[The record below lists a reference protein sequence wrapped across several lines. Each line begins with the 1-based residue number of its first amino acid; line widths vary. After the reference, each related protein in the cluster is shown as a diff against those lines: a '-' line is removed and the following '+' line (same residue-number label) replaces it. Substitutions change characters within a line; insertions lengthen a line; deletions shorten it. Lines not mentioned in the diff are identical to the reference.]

1 MAAVMTM
8 ERQDVE
14 GPLPTPLARI
24 GMIIPS
30 VNSMTEP
37 QFNHFAPPGLA
48 VHVARARVAGQWKRP
63 LDVMAGEI
71 ATSAK
76 LLADVAP
83 DLIVFHCTDTSMT
96 QGPQGEGRILD
107 IVRDATGIA
116 AVATSRL
123 VLEALQALGLRKL
136 VLLSPYKSNQ
146 AVIDYLQAT
155 GFTVVHDV
163 ALALEPLA
171 FAKVTPRE
179 WTELA
184 RQHDRPE
191 ADGIFLSC
199 TNTTQIEA
207 IADIE
212 RALGKPV
219 VNSNQAVLWG
229 CLKRLKASL
238 GPLPPMPELGRL
250 MQHIDG

>member
-1 MAAVMTM
+1 MDAATI
-8 ERQDVE
+8 ERRHAE
-14 GPLPTPLARI
+14 SPMPAARARI

-37 QFNHFAPPGLA
+37 QFNRFAPPGLA
-48 VHVARARVAGQWKRP
+48 VNVARARVAGEWKRP
-63 LDVMAGEI
+63 LDVMADEI

-76 LLADVAP
+76 LLSDVEP

-107 IVRDATGIA
+107 IVKDATGIE

-123 VLEALQALGLRKL
+123 VLEALQALGLKKL
-136 VLLSPYKSNQ
+136 VLLSPYRSNQ
-146 AVIDYLQAT
+146 AVIDYLKAT

-163 ALALEPLA
+163 ALGLNSIE
-171 FAKVTPRE
+171 FANVTPRE

-212 RALGKPV
+212 RTLGKPV

-229 CLKRLKASL
+229 CVKRLKSAL
-238 GPLPPMPELGRL
+238 APLPLMPELGGL
-250 MQHIDG
+250 MRHLEA

>member
-8 ERQDVE
+8 EKQEFE

-48 VHVARARVAGQWKRP
+48 VHVARARVAGPWKRP
-63 LDVMAGEI
+63 LAAMAEEI

-76 LLADVAP
+76 LLSDVAP

-107 IVRDATGIA
+107 IVGDATGIA

-136 VLLSPYKSNQ
+136 ILLSPYKSNQ
-146 AVIDYLQAT
+146 AIIDYLRAT

-171 FAKVTPRE
+171 FARVTPRE

-238 GPLPPMPELGRL
+238 GPLPPMPELGQL
-250 MQHIDG
+250 MRHIDG